1 MESWEAIERAIQRF
15 TTQHARKLGLS
26 NSMVNKW
33 QEPTTDFTDSGAY
46 NPLDRIVTIM
56 ETALTLRLARQDALT
71 PLRWLANQF
80 DCVVIPTPSVNRNF
94 SDIQSQLCKTIKEF
108 GELAAAAS
116 SAFTDGKLNKTERKN
131 ILSEGWQMI
140 EAATTFLKMIELSE
154 GRHET
159 R

>member
-56 ETALTLRLARQDALT
+56 ETALNLRLSRQDALT

-80 DCVVIPTPSVNRNF
+80 DCVVIPTPSTTRKF
-94 SDIQSQLCKTIKEF
+94 PEIQIQLCKTIREF
-108 GELAAAAS
+108 GELAETASAA
-116 SAFTDGKLNKTERKN
+116 FIDGKLSKTERKN
-131 ILSEGWQMI
+131 IQSEGWQMI